1 MIYLFKALHVIG
13 FVSWFAGLFYLVRI
27 FVYHAEAM
35 SKPEV
40 EKDILAAQFTMM
52 ERRAFGII
60 AQPAMVITWLA
71 GLLMLA
77 VDWVGLDRRAYFHTG
92 TPGWL
97 TVKLGLLVGLTIYHF
112 YCKKQIELLEQRKS
126 RLTDFHYRLLNEVPT
141 LFLVAICFIAVLGKM
156 GNLNYYYLLI
166 GVTAFGALVYS
177 GANAYR
183 RRRNKNAE

>member
-1 MIYLFKALHVIG
+1 MIYIFKALHVIG

-35 SKPEV
+35 NKPAG
-40 EKDILAAQFTMM
+40 EKEILTAQFTIM

-60 AQPAMVITWLA
+60 AQPAMLITWLA

-77 VDWVGLDRRAYFHTG
+77 IDWVGLDRRAYFHTG

-97 TVKLGLLVGLTIYHF
+97 TVKLGLLIGLTIYHF
-112 YCKKQIELLEQRKS
+112 YCKKQIGLLAQGKN
-126 RLTDFHYRLLNEVPT
+126 RLTDFHFRLLNEVPT

-156 GNLNYYYLLI
+156 GNLNYAYLLI

-177 GANAYR
+177 GASAYR
-183 RRRNKNAE
+183 HRRKKDAR